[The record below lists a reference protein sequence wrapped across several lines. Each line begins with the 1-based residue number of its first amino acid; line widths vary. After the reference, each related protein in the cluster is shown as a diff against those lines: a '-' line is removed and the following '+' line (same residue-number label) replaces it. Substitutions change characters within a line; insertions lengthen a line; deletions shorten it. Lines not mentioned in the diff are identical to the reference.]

1 MSFQIP
7 GAKIHGLTI
16 PGADLDTQILI
27 PAPKPKGAGGI
38 ITISGLAQPFM
49 QGRTKIA
56 SGHIESTLYAHA
68 SGKHRL
74 AYDPDGNHVLKFGTI
89 PCGDTLLSIVGTKM
103 ILYHI
108 AMIVAQGV
116 IKIHPYQLRG
126 HVMTGLLLVSCFQI
140 LQSLQSPLMHLMVR
154 SPAPDY
160 LGVATGAKAFHQL

>member
-1 MSFQIP
+1 MSFQVP
-7 GAKIHGLTI
+7 GSKIYGLTI

-108 AMIVAQGV
+108 AMIVAQGIV
-116 IKIHPYQLRG
+116 KIHPYQQAGFLSDIYKG
-126 HVMTGLLLVSCFQI
+126 APSSQQTI
-140 LQSLQSPLMHLMVR
+140 AATTA
-154 SPAPDY
+154 PAPSLISQIAG
-160 LGVATGAKAFHQL
+160 LGTAGLAAYNLTK